1 MADEDEKWMNDGS
14 GSGSGNGMGGK
25 GKAAEEKRGLES
37 ASAKL
42 SFLLEKEKE
51 LQKISGS

>member
-1 MADEDEKWMNDGS
+1 
-14 GSGSGNGMGGK
+14 MGGK

-51 LQKISGS
+51 LQKISGSGSGSGTGGRSSGKRK